1 MRSASRT
8 RVQAILLRNLLQ
20 LGPVCRNYHHAVPTK
35 PPLCPSESDFMS
47 PPNSPLPTP
56 RCTPSFPLVPC
67 FFSFSFSLFCPTAD
81 QSVNGCYCARLCGR
95 AAVCLGRNSSPAR
108 PPHARRD
115 PADCGGGLRPTN
127 EPLNGCQTSA
137 RWRGHNDPPVGSLCV
152 CVQVNNRKK
161 ECWIKKNKMK
171 KGGSLEKLFT
181 KG

>member
-8 RVQAILLRNLLQ
+8 RVQAILLRNPLQ

-47 PPNSPLPTP
+47 PPSTLPTP

-67 FFSFSFSLFCPTAD
+67 FFSFSLSLFCPTAD
-81 QSVNGCYCARLCGR
+81 QSVNSRYCARLCGR

-115 PADCGGGLRPTN
+115 PADCPPTSRLMDVKRAQGGGATMTPGW
-127 EPLNGCQTSA
+127 ES
-137 RWRGHNDPPVGSLCV
+137 V
-152 CVQVNNRKK
+152 CVFR
-161 ECWIKKNKMK
+161 
-171 KGGSLEKLFT
+171 
-181 KG
+181 